1 MNVRRFARLLQILK
15 PKDFDLYS
23 QSINRTMSTLNL
35 NGEAGSANG
44 GEFKASFS
52 DFLEMKDEYYMEDLG
67 NSNVPDLA
75 KMSENYMK
83 TIQWMLFY
91 YFRGTF
97 SWSYH
102 YPYKCVPF
110 VSDFTPVHNIAISL
124 DVDKP
129 VKPFT
134 HLLAILPK
142 GSAHLLPKSY
152 QSLLVDHV
160 MDMVS
165 QLFQHLII
173 FFLVFLKIYQNSF
186 IFTGRS
192 IANRLCR

>member
-1 MNVRRFARLLQILK
+1 
-15 PKDFDLYS
+15 
-23 QSINRTMSTLNL
+23 MSTLNL
-35 NGEAGSANG
+35 NGEANG

-67 NSNVPDLA
+67 NENVPDLA

-124 DVDKP
+124 DIDKP

-142 GSAHLLPKSY
+142 GSAHLLPKNY
-152 QSLLVDHV
+152 RSLLVDHV

-165 QLFQHLII
+165 HIFQNLII
-173 FFLVFLKIYQNSF
+173 FSKFS
-186 IFTGRS
+186 
-192 IANRLCR
+192 